1 MNYEEL
7 LASRKDGKLNKTC
20 LPIGDYYRQQIDGKY
35 RSVIDIYPE
44 LNNNINFSKALKKEC
59 EQNASLTNQHILHF
73 RPQAEGHDIIRLELE
88 QGQYQPLKHVL
99 NDNPSIVAEPNF
111 IEEFTRQLLETA
123 SYLHSQGVFGVCYSP
138 ETVFLRIR
146 NLRINT
152 LFRSHFYPILR

>member
-44 LNNNINFSKALKKEC
+44 LNNNINFSEALKKEC

-88 QGQYQPLKHVL
+88 QGQYQP
-99 NDNPSIVAEPNF
+99 
-111 IEEFTRQLLETA
+111 
-123 SYLHSQGVFGVCYSP
+123 C
-138 ETVFLRIR
+138 
-146 NLRINT
+146 
-152 LFRSHFYPILR
+152 